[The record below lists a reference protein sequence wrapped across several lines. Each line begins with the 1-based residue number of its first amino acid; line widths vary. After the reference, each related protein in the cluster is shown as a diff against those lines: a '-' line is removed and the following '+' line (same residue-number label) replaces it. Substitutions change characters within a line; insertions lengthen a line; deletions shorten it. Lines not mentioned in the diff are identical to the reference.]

1 MNARC
6 EELAK
11 ILDEEREKL
20 TIAEPDDSKRLRLG
34 LMDPPAGAYGQYFT
48 NHFFADAEI
57 RGLGMNMNTIDHC
70 LRDDRFTMEQIRV
83 IAGYMLPF
91 SGEFLDYAGLRDVW
105 KSLQEFIDMINTIDE
120 KEDLRNVCRSL
131 MIYMNYVHAWTHL
144 MAPWGNGGA
153 GYNFRSKEENEA
165 LSKYY
170 LSEESLKEAYPFDRG
185 QKAVK

>member
-6 EELAK
+6 EELAR

-20 TIAEPDDSKRLRLG
+20 TLNEPDDSKRMRLG
-34 LMDPPAGAYGQYFT
+34 LMDPPAGAYNQYFT

-91 SGEFLDYAGLRDVW
+91 SGEFLDYAGLRDTW
-105 KSLQEFIDMINTIDE
+105 KYLKEFIDMINSIDE

-131 MIYMNYVHAWTHL
+131 MIYLNYVHAWTHL

-165 LSKYY
+165 LSRYY
-170 LSEESLKEAYPFDRG
+170 LTEESLKANYPFDRG
-185 QKAVK
+185 QKTV